1 MEDRAEEESVVP
13 LIIDLK
19 RELEVVDHHMDVLDN
34 DDEDEDFLDDLDD
47 DEEDEHRLMID
58 DQSQHVPQVSNLSQD
73 DQVSMV
79 WNFFLCHGCLDKKK
93 SRCLSCC

>member
-79 WNFFLCHGCLDKKK
+79 WN
-93 SRCLSCC
+93 